1 MRTSDPC
8 SAPSRRPGQYFRR
21 LAATALLIIFSSPV
35 QSQTAILQVRIL
47 EGDGAVHAAGSRPA
61 RVLLIEVTDETGTPV
76 SGAIASFRLPDE
88 GATGLFANG
97 LRTDLDV
104 TDVQGHASL
113 RGLQFNHTDGEFQ
126 IRITVAK
133 DDARAGTVS
142 TQFINE
148 SKNTNL
154 TKQSQFR
161 SPAAGGGYGRKL
173 LIIGI
178 VAAAA
183 AGGGV
188 AALSRGSGSSKPI
201 STPAPSILT
210 IGAPTISVGKP

>member
-1 MRTSDPC
+1 M
-8 SAPSRRPGQYFRR
+8 
-21 LAATALLIIFSSPV
+21 
-35 QSQTAILQVRIL
+35 
-47 EGDGAVHAAGSRPA
+47 EGDGAVHAGGSRPA
-61 RVLLIEVTDETGTPV
+61 RVLVIEVTDETGTPV

-104 TDVQGHASL
+104 TDARGQASL

-133 DDARAGTVS
+133 DAARAGTVS

-148 SKNTNL
+148 SRSANVP
-154 TKQSQFR
+154 KQSAFQSR
-161 SPAAGGGYGRKL
+161 APGVSSSRKL
-173 LIIGI
+173 LIIGL
-178 VAAAA
+178 VAAAV

-188 AALSRGSGSSKPI
+188 AALSHGPGNSKPVP
-201 STPAPSILT
+201 TPAPSILT
-210 IGAPTISVGKP
+210 IGAPTISIGKP